1 MTTAADGRVDLGCEV
16 AADVIFLWPEGHL
29 GKCIA
34 GATFMMWEGKLIG
47 HGVFVDDLDAT
58 SLKTPVLSR

>member
-1 MTTAADGRVDLGCEV
+1 
-16 AADVIFLWPEGHL
+16 VIFLWPEGHL